1 MYLGI
6 DIGST
11 TSKAVIIDVDGNI
24 RGRMIIN
31 TGTGTDGPDLAVAGV
46 MDQAGIQ
53 WKDVRKCIATGYG
66 RMMFKKADKQI
77 TEISCHAKGISH
89 LIPKA
94 STIIDI
100 GASGC

>member
-31 TGTGTDGPDLAVAGV
+31 TGTGTDGAMIL
-46 MDQAGIQ
+46 
-53 WKDVRKCIATGYG
+53 
-66 RMMFKKADKQI
+66 
-77 TEISCHAKGISH
+77 
-89 LIPKA
+89 L
-94 STIIDI
+94 
-100 GASGC
+100 